1 MVGRQTKYITAVREI
16 IQQTSHAT
24 NAMILAEL
32 QIAYPD
38 VSATTVHRITSR
50 LVDRGELALAPPTHD
65 NSMRF
70 DNMVVQHDHFSCN
83 QCDCL
88 HDVTLPDEIRQGLGG
103 QLQGCS
109 LSGPLT
115 IQGTCRNCL
124 QKMSN

>member
-1 MVGRQTKYITAVREI
+1 MVERQTKYITTVREI
-16 IQQTSHAT
+16 MQRKSHAT
-24 NAMILAEL
+24 NAAILAEL
-32 QIAYPD
+32 QITYPD

-50 LVDRGELALAPPTHD
+50 LVDRGELTLAPSAHD
-65 NSMRF
+65 NSTRF
-70 DNMVVQHDHFSCN
+70 DTTTAQHDHFSCN

-88 HDVTLPDEIRQGLGG
+88 NDVTLPDEVRQGLDD

-124 QKMSN
+124 QKMSD